1 MISIGFDQC
10 AVCIE
15 LFQPHD
21 VIRSLPCKHFYH
33 KACIDPW
40 LLKHRSCPLC
50 KQNILLA
57 CGIILEDGLSSSSN
71 SSSES
76 STSSSTSASG
86 NGRNAMGTMFGHFLP
101 TAGEHMREG
110 RLLWMNDSNIC
121 PPLFGFS
128 CQQRSYM
135 LCFCQ
140 RRQHGRPS
148 PYRDNLHVL
157 NSAGYNSMPAS
168 HPVHFR
174 LNSVSNSSEY
184 SISSFIQH
192 CRTAEALARDTG
204 HSAKMSTHRWYSKQ
218 QHLPGYIAAAA
229 TTSSSLSSSSSEKR
243 NHYRYRADQ
252 RFPNRSVWR
261 LSRLLSRRSRAWCLP
276 WCFIR
281 YSPVAPRS
289 AAVASTPVCEPEKV
303 EHTVTQSGPGNE
315 KNSHTV
321 CVHLLP
327 YSRCHQPL
335 SCYQHPPLPAVP
347 AVDPR
352 QRSAVAPDYTCCYS
366 HFQPISTLAPDPM
379 PCPGYYRACVHSHL
393 PVEDFVVDVTSAVAK
408 NAVDAISSQNNLQ
421 GKEEGQK
428 MMLPAGDCLP
438 SYDQVAEI
446 GPRLVKVPS
455 FEGSTT
461 SGSDEIRPLSPPTP
475 DIPAKRAMLLPA
487 LGTSCSLL
495 PMIVKV
501 DVFDQP
507 LPPPPPSSQPPPSN
521 PHCVS
526 SPDLRPSPGAA
537 NALPIRS
544 RCGYHPS
551 AIGSMPDSS
560 LPRDLPPPAYS
571 EIVASP
577 DVKFAPDSNRTAVC
591 GRSGSGGDAG
601 NTSRAP
607 VASKPLKRA
616 VRFFTH
622 TLASI
627 GFPTTTAAVSK
638 PKSCSNVACSRQPHP
653 SGRDCQ
659 RYLFPSSP
667 SMYQSYAA
675 HGHQRHSH
683 HPYHRIS
690 RNSKSEAVAATT
702 AVGFSRYHRNRRGG
716 GAVWCTWRDS
726 RVYSSHRLAKTIE
739 LEPTG
744 IIKGFPKSSSSSG
757 SMSSASSQQQKPA
770 QETYPSSLLAN
781 SSPVRARF
789 RNVKVTVEPQSQS
802 HRRSELPAPEARGG
816 RIPRAQ
822 SLLTC
827 LLQPSD
833 SVTFEVAAEHKKHS
847 PTWVS
852 VPNLHN

>member
-1 MISIGFDQC
+1 MSLLTSLSQLDTAPEAVDLRPFSRKLIAATKKVLKRLPVRHLQPVDPMISIGFDQC

-327 YSRCHQPL
+327 YNRCHQPL
-335 SCYQHPPLPAVP
+335 SCYQRPPLPAVP

-393 PVEDFVVDVTSAVAK
+393 PVEDFVVDVTSVVAK

-438 SYDQVAEI
+438 SYDQAVCDFRARPNQAGFRAGRGCAAQIFTERCILEFRQYYQQPAVICFFVFATAFDSVHRESLWWIMVQLKILMIKVYYSPTTARVLVHNNFSQPFGIRSGVLQGCILLPILFNYAIDSILGRALHGEDGVELAHGRRLTDLGYSHNIYLLSASFGDLQSMVSVVNEVAKSVGLSLNTGKTLFSSCIPVQEKAPFEI
-446 GPRLVKVPS
+446 DDCQLEEVDSLKYLGPRLRPKGQSKEGIVPPIDAVHRVFS
-455 FEGSTT
+455 NLRKCLWTRRDISIAIKNRVHRASVRSVLLYGCECWAIRVE
-461 SGSDEIRPLSPPTP
+461 DERKHWRHL
-475 DIPAKRAMLLPA
+475 
-487 LGTSCSLL
+487 
-495 PMIVKV
+495 
-501 DVFDQP
+501 
-507 LPPPPPSSQPPPSN
+507 
-521 PHCVS
+521 
-526 SPDLRPSPGAA
+526 
-537 NALPIRS
+537 
-544 RCGYHPS
+544 
-551 AIGSMPDSS
+551 
-560 LPRDLPPPAYS
+560 
-571 EIVASP
+571 
-577 DVKFAPDSNRTAVC
+577 
-591 GRSGSGGDAG
+591 
-601 NTSRAP
+601 
-607 VASKPLKRA
+607 
-616 VRFFTH
+616 
-622 TLASI
+622 
-627 GFPTTTAAVSK
+627 TTTA
-638 PKSCSNVACSRQPHP
+638 
-653 SGRDCQ
+653 
-659 RYLFPSSP
+659 
-667 SMYQSYAA
+667 
-675 HGHQRHSH
+675 
-683 HPYHRIS
+683 
-690 RNSKSEAVAATT
+690 
-702 AVGFSRYHRNRRGG
+702 
-716 GAVWCTWRDS
+716 
-726 RVYSSHRLAKTIE
+726 
-739 LEPTG
+739 
-744 IIKGFPKSSSSSG
+744 
-757 SMSSASSQQQKPA
+757 
-770 QETYPSSLLAN
+770 
-781 SSPVRARF
+781 
-789 RNVKVTVEPQSQS
+789 
-802 HRRSELPAPEARGG
+802 
-816 RIPRAQ
+816 
-822 SLLTC
+822 
-827 LLQPSD
+827 
-833 SVTFEVAAEHKKHS
+833 
-847 PTWVS
+847 
-852 VPNLHN
+852 